1 MTSPLRR
8 GHVAS
13 LCLTLVGVPSG
24 RRNGVFVWY
33 RTVAARS
40 ATDRLRLPA
49 HVYGTAFP
57 RRFVTYH
64 WQFTLLANILTHFFS
79 SWARPRRIC
88 DIYDFFAP
96 YTNVLTYLL
105 TCILYR
111 FSLFKM
117 SVSCMIQVRKK
128 NMRRHPKVIYNNH
141 ARCFACVSVCRDK
154 GFSVPRWQLSSYW
167 SCSFCSQQ
175 FMHFI
180 QVR

>member
-105 TCILYR
+105 SYYFFASYFGHAHEGERKVCVN
-111 FSLFKM
+111 FFVFKYFNICVIVC
-117 SVSCMIQVRKK
+117 SESDHLNKK
-128 NMRRHPKVIYNNH
+128 TMNYFN
-141 ARCFACVSVCRDK
+141 
-154 GFSVPRWQLSSYW
+154 GGQ
-167 SCSFCSQQ
+167 
-175 FMHFI
+175 
-180 QVR
+180 